1 MKDKYEP
8 MMRLYELLQKQHRDY
23 MRRMDYIRKIL
34 KWR

>member
-8 MMRLYELLQKQHRDY
+8 MERLYAVLMKQHRDY

-34 KWR
+34 RWR